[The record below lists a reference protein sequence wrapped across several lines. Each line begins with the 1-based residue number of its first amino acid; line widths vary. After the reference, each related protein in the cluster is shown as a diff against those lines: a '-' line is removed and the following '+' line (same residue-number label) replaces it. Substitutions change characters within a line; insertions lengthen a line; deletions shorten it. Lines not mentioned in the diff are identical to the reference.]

1 MIKCTHSGREK
12 YARRAQGAALFS
24 QTAIEYEF
32 TLEIVKLKGWR
43 ENTEM
48 KNSIP
53 KAVV

>member
-1 MIKCTHSGREK
+1 MIKCAHSGREK
-12 YARRAQGAALFS
+12 Y
-24 QTAIEYEF
+24 AIEYEF
-32 TLEIVKLKGWR
+32 TLEIVNLKGWV